1 MAIIRSTGIVF
12 TDSVPTHTPI
22 GNDSTLV
29 FNVSNHKFYEYVSGV
44 WGEYA
49 VDGEN
54 IYNTDGT
61 LSEKRVVNAA
71 GHEIIIYNGSFQLAS
86 NGNIDYPID
95 LTPIADGIGLRIFS
109 PAYNITWDIDNEEMS
124 LKVTNH
130 TSGLSKKLLFDSGI
144 GNQTWGMPTI
154 DGVLALKSDV
164 EDAELKSA
172 TIFLFKRSNTLP
184 IAPSGSTTY
193 TFATGD
199 LSGTLSGWSQT
210 VPANDGNPLYVTTAF
225 IAGGGT
231 SASVLSGVWSTVRVL
246 ATNGVNGIDGTDGT
260 DGSNGSNGVDG
271 DEIQLRTDSGYIQW
285 KYSQIP
291 TWTNLVA
298 LNDLKGDNG
307 EFDIHDA
314 PSTSTPVDA
323 DELGVADS
331 ASSFSLKK
339 VTWSNIKTTL
349 KGYFD
354 TLYAAASSAL
364 PSGGLEN
371 QVLTKRT
378 NDDYDVYWETPNY
391 NNFAFTVVSKNSNF
405 VVDEPGYAY
414 LVSGSGVSAT
424 FNSSSSGANGG
435 LILISNVDPSNS
447 VTITTIGATILGTP
461 LSSLAAGKSI
471 MYMQTAL
478 NTFVQIATY

>member
-1 MAIIRSTGIVF
+1 M
-12 TDSVPTHTPI
+12 
-22 GNDSTLV
+22 
-29 FNVSNHKFYEYVSGV
+29 SGV

-61 LSEKRVVNAA
+61 LSEQRVVNAA
-71 GHEIIIYNGSFQLAS
+71 GHEIIIYNGRFQLAS
-86 NGNIDYPID
+86 NGSIDYPID

-231 SASVLSGVWSTVRVL
+231 SASVLSGAWSTVRVL

-307 EFDIHDA
+307 EFDIHNA
-314 PSTSTPVDA
+314 PSKTAPVNS

-331 ASSFSLKK
+331 EGAFSLKK
-339 VTWSNIKTTL
+339 VTWSNIKATL
-349 KGYFD
+349 KTFFD
-354 TLYAAASSAL
+354 TLYVGIGAAL
-364 PSGGLEN
+364 PSGGTED

-378 NDDYDVYWETPNY
+378 GADYDFYWETPAY
-391 NNFAFTVVSKNSNF
+391 NNFAFTVVDKNSSF
-405 VVDEPGYAY
+405 VVDETGHAY
-414 LVSGSGVSAT
+414 IISGSGISAT
-424 FNSSSSGANGG
+424 INATSSGVNGG
-435 LILISNVDPSNS
+435 LILLSNIDPSNA
-447 VTITTIGATILGTP
+447 VTITTVGVTILGTP
-461 LSSLAAGKSI
+461 LGSLAAGKSI